1 MKYHKLVR
9 DRIPEIIEASG
20 KTCKVEILSDEEY
33 LRMVDAKLDEELAE
47 YHKDQNI
54 DELADLMEVIY
65 AAAIARGYTPE
76 RLDQVRAEKAA
87 KRGGFQKRILLK
99 EVIGQEESNLPELI
113 HKNRDAILSQLDMNT
128 LSVYH
133 WLQDNLHTRNVA
145 IDQEYRKRYGHYY
158 GMRFVSN
165 EYRERYFQMMEGL
178 KNIPGVSFREISQQ
192 LYLVDQ
198 KHEFSFISKLLHTI
212 DPSCPI
218 YDSRVARVLGITR
231 YPKKDFQKVLKR
243 DEGILDKLRNVY
255 HQLETDSQ
263 LTELLIQIDQ
273 RTPDKPMSIE
283 KKLDFILWALGG
295 IIK

>member
-9 DRIPEIIEASG
+9 DHIPEIIEASG
-20 KTCKVEILSDEEY
+20 KNCKIEILSDAEY
-33 LRMVDAKLDEELAE
+33 LRMVDAKLDEELTE

-54 DELADLMEVIY
+54 EELADLMEVIY
-65 AAAIARGYTPE
+65 AAAIARGYTIE
-76 RLDQVRAEKAA
+76 QLEQVRAEKAA

-113 HKNRDAILSQLDMNT
+113 HKNRDIILSQLDTNT

-133 WLQDNLHTRNVA
+133 WLQDNLRTRNVA

-165 EYRERYFQMMEGL
+165 EYRERYFQMMEDL

-231 YPKKDFQKVLKR
+231 YPKNDFQKVLKR

-255 HQLETDSQ
+255 HQLETDSR

>member
-20 KTCKVEILSDEEY
+20 KTCKIEILSGEEY

-76 RLDQVRAEKAA
+76 RLDQVRAEKAV
-87 KRGGFQKRILLK
+87 KRGGFQKIILLK

>member
-76 RLDQVRAEKAA
+76 RLDQVRAEKAV

-165 EYRERYFQMMEGL
+165 EYRERYFQMMEDL

-255 HQLETDSQ
+255 HQLETDSR

>member
-9 DRIPEIIEASG
+9 DHIPEIIEASG
-20 KTCKVEILSDEEY
+20 KTCKIEILSDAEY
-33 LRMVDAKLDEELAE
+33 LRMVDAKLDEELTE
-47 YHKDQNI
+47 YHKAQNI
-54 DELADLMEVIY
+54 EELADLMEVIY
-65 AAAIARGYTPE
+65 AAAIARGYTIE
-76 RLDQVRAEKAA
+76 QLEQVRAEKAA

-113 HKNRDAILSQLDMNT
+113 HKNRDVILSQLDTNT

-165 EYRERYFQMMEGL
+165 EYRERYFQMMEDL

-231 YPKKDFQKVLKR
+231 YPKNDFQKVLKR

-255 HQLETDSQ
+255 HQLETDSR

>member
-20 KTCKVEILSDEEY
+20 KNCKIEILSDEEY

-54 DELADLMEVIY
+54 EELADLMEVIY
-65 AAAIARGYTPE
+65 AAAIARGYTIE
-76 RLDQVRAEKAA
+76 QLEQVRAEKAA

-113 HKNRDAILSQLDMNT
+113 HKNQDTILSQLDTNT
-128 LSVYH
+128 LSVYR

-165 EYRERYFQMMEGL
+165 EYRERYFQMMEDL
-178 KNIPGVSFREISQQ
+178 KNTPGVSFREISQQ

-231 YPKKDFQKVLKR
+231 YPKSDFQKVLKR

-255 HQLETDSQ
+255 HQLETDSR

>member
-76 RLDQVRAEKAA
+76 RLDQVRAEKAV
-87 KRGGFQKRILLK
+87 KRGGFQKRILPK

-255 HQLETDSQ
+255 HQLETDSR